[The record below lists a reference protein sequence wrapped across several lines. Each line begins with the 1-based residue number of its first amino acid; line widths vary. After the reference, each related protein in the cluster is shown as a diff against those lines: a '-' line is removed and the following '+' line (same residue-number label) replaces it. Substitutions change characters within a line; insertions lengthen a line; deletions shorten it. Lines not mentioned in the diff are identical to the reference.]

1 MLTLEEERRMPRIE
15 GVIIDI
21 RGRARRRKEI
31 ISLRPSNI
39 NIYTD
44 SLVIGRFK
52 SLKA

>member
-1 MLTLEEERRMPRIE
+1 MPRIG
-15 GVIIDI
+15 GVIIDA
-21 RGRARRRKEI
+21 RGRARRRKET

-44 SLVIGRFK
+44 SLVIERFK